1 MSIGE
6 IITTPTGLAVVTAV
20 LPQTL
25 NIGNQTLAEVVT
37 EPLTGGPSVTPS
49 PPSPPS
55 SIPGGGI
62 PYRSL
67 EAQAATAYVA
77 FVVEETEAE
86 VENAATKSA
95 IATRGQVLDTLGA
108 TGSGGSGSTD
118 GTESTGSVPS
128 LFSAS
133 LAYQTTQSL
142 TRRTSSTITLF
153 G

>member
-37 EPLTGGPSVTPS
+37 EPLTGGPSVTS
-49 PPSPPS
+49 SPSPPS

-77 FVVEETEAE
+77 FVVEETQAE
-86 VENAATKSA
+86 VENLVTRNALATQS
-95 IATRGQVLDTLGA
+95 QELGA
-108 TGSGGSGSTD
+108 LGVTGSGSGSGS
-118 GTESTGSVPS
+118 GTASTTPAA
-128 LFSAS
+128 FASATS
-133 LAYQTTQSL
+133 AYQSTQS
-142 TRRTSSTITLF
+142 RSNRTSSTIMLF